1 MARGRR
7 QDPFLPS
14 RNPDRGG
21 INQEKLYRDI
31 QQAQRARI
39 ASGMKLGREATEA
52 AQAAGAIEAGRLA
65 AARGMGGGMEEA
77 LRGAMSASQADA
89 LAASDAR
96 RRAKLLDDVQAVG
109 TQMTEKAAASAAE
122 GAERRAR
129 RASEAGSVFG
139 MLGGLGGIAA
149 GVAPLLA
156 AAGPI
161 GGIGAGIAALGTL
174 GSTIAGLEGQKA
186 RDQASNVRKEASDF
200 MTEKLPQTTKGLEKI
215 TSMTPTYSGFESSFL
230 GGQGMSRPRRTA
242 QQASPFADALADIS
256 FIE

>member
-1 MARGRR
+1 MARTR

-14 RNPDRGG
+14 RDRDRGG

-65 AARGMGGGMEEA
+65 AARGMGGGMEET

-109 TQMTEKAAASAAE
+109 VQMTEKAAASAAE
-122 GAERRAR
+122 RAERKAR
-129 RASEAGSVFG
+129 RASEAGSVLG
-139 MLGGLGGIAA
+139 MLAGLGGLASAA
-149 GVAPLLA
+149 APLSA

-161 GGIGAGIAALGTL
+161 GLALGGIGTI

-186 RDQASNVRKEASDF
+186 RGQASDVRKEASEF

-230 GGQGMSRPRRTA
+230 GGQGMGRPRRTA
-242 QQASPFADALADIS
+242 QQASPFADALSDLS

>member
-1 MARGRR
+1 MARGTRR

-14 RNPDRGG
+14 RDRDRGG

-65 AARGMGGGMEEA
+65 SARGMGGGMEEA

-89 LAASDAR
+89 IAASDAR

-122 GAERRAR
+122 RAERKAR

-139 MLGGLGGIAA
+139 GLGGIAT

-156 AAGPI
+156 TTGPL

-186 RDQASNVRKEASDF
+186 REQASSVRKEASDF

>member
-1 MARGRR
+1 
-7 QDPFLPS
+7 
-14 RNPDRGG
+14 
-21 INQEKLYRDI
+21 
-31 QQAQRARI
+31 
-39 ASGMKLGREATEA
+39 
-52 AQAAGAIEAGRLA
+52 
-65 AARGMGGGMEEA
+65 MGGGMEEA

-122 GAERRAR
+122 RAERKAR

-149 GVAPLLA
+149 GAAPLLA
-156 AAGPI
+156 ATGPI
-161 GGIGAGIAALGTL
+161 GGIGAGLAALGTL

-256 FIE
+256 FI

>member
-1 MARGRR
+1 MARTR

-14 RNPDRGG
+14 RDRDRGG

-65 AARGMGGGMEEA
+65 AARGMGGGMEET

-109 TQMTEKAAASAAE
+109 VQMTEKAAASAAE
-122 GAERRAR
+122 RAERKAR
-129 RASEAGSVFG
+129 RASEV
-139 MLGGLGGIAA
+139 
-149 GVAPLLA
+149 
-156 AAGPI
+156 
-161 GGIGAGIAALGTL
+161 GTI

-186 RDQASNVRKEASDF
+186 RGQASDVRKEASEF

-230 GGQGMSRPRRTA
+230 GGQGMGRPRRTA
-242 QQASPFADALADIS
+242 QQASPFADALSDLS